1 MESWTRHRIENMT
14 ESPIILVVDDE
25 PLIRQSL
32 DTLLRSVGYQVR
44 SFSSALDLY
53 EDDSLPRA
61 SCLILDIRLPF
72 TSGLDFQQRLTDRGI
87 TVPVIFVTAHGDIP
101 MTVRAMKAGAADFL
115 SKPFRDQDILDAVA
129 SAVDKHRAFLG
140 SSRTESDVKLR
151 FNQLSPREQQI
162 MTMATAGLMN
172 KQIAGE
178 LGLSEITVKIHRGKV
193 SRKMSAKTF
202 ADLVK
207 MAELLG
213 LSYPNLGK

>member
-1 MESWTRHRIENMT
+1 MT

-25 PLIRQSL
+25 PLVRQSL
-32 DTLLRSVGYQVR
+32 DSLLRSVGYRVR
-44 SFSSALDLY
+44 TFATALELY
-53 EDDSLPRA
+53 EDDRLPEA

-72 TSGLDFQQRLTDRGI
+72 TSGLDFQQKLSERGVTI
-87 TVPVIFVTAHGDIP
+87 PIIFVTAHGDIP

-115 SKPFRDQDILDAVA
+115 SKPFRDQDILDSVAAAVA
-129 SAVDKHRAFLG
+129 KHQAFLG
-140 SSRTESDVKLR
+140 SSRAETDIRSR

-162 MTMATAGLMN
+162 MVMATTGLMN

-193 SRKMSAKTF
+193 SRKMNAKTF

-207 MAELLG
+207 MAETLG
-213 LSYPNLGK
+213 LSRD

>member
-1 MESWTRHRIENMT
+1 MT

-44 SFSSALDLY
+44 TFSSALDLY
-53 EDDSLPRA
+53 EDNSLPHA

-72 TSGLDFQQRLTDRGI
+72 TSGLDFQQRLTDRG
-87 TVPVIFVTAHGDIP
+87 VNLPVIFVTAHGDIP

-129 SAVDKHRAFLG
+129 SAVEKHSAFLG
-140 SSRTESDVKLR
+140 SSRTESDIRLR
-151 FNQLSPREQQI
+151 FNQLSPRERQI
-162 MTMATAGLMN
+162 MAMATAGLMN

>member
-1 MESWTRHRIENMT
+1 MT
-14 ESPIILVVDDE
+14 QSPIILVVDDE

-32 DTLLRSVGYQVR
+32 DSLLRSVGYGVR
-44 SFSSALDLY
+44 TFATALELY
-53 EDDSLPRA
+53 EDDSLPVA

-72 TSGLDFQQRLTDRGI
+72 TSGLDFQQKLADRGVNI
-87 TVPVIFVTAHGDIP
+87 PIIFVTAHGDIP

-115 SKPFRDQDILDAVA
+115 SKPFRDQDILDSVAAAVA
-129 SAVDKHRAFLG
+129 KHQAFLG
-140 SSRTESDVKLR
+140 SNRAETDVRSRFS
-151 FNQLSPREQQI
+151 QLSPREQQI
-162 MTMATAGLMN
+162 MIMATAGLMN

-193 SRKMSAKTF
+193 SRKMNAKTF

-213 LSYPNLGK
+213 LSRS

>member
-1 MESWTRHRIENMT
+1 MT

-32 DTLLRSVGYQVR
+32 DSLLRSVGYVVL
-44 SFSSALDLY
+44 SLATAIDLY
-53 EDDSLPRA
+53 EADCLPQA

-72 TSGLDFQQRLTDRGI
+72 TSGLDFQQKLADRGVTI
-87 TVPVIFVTAHGDIP
+87 PIIFVTAHGDIP

-115 SKPFRDQDILDAVA
+115 SKPFRDQDILDSVAAAVA
-129 SAVDKHRAFLG
+129 KHQAFLG
-140 SSRTESDVKLR
+140 SNRAETDVRSR
-151 FNQLSPREQQI
+151 FNLLSPREQQI
-162 MTMATAGLMN
+162 MVMATAGLMN

-193 SRKMSAKTF
+193 SRKMNAKTF

-213 LSYPNLGK
+213 LSRA

>member
-1 MESWTRHRIENMT
+1 MT

-140 SSRTESDVKLR
+140 SSRTESDIKLR

>member
-1 MESWTRHRIENMT
+1 MT

-87 TVPVIFVTAHGDIP
+87 AVPVIFVTAHGDIP

-129 SAVDKHRAFLG
+129 SAVEKHRAFLG

>member
-1 MESWTRHRIENMT
+1 
-14 ESPIILVVDDE
+14 LVVDDE

-32 DTLLRSVGYQVR
+32 DSLLRSVGYVVR
-44 SFSSALDLY
+44 SFATAIDLY
-53 EDDSLPRA
+53 EADCLPQA

-72 TSGLDFQQRLTDRGI
+72 TSGLDFQQKLADRGVTI
-87 TVPVIFVTAHGDIP
+87 PIIFVTAHGDIP

-115 SKPFRDQDILDAVA
+115 SKPFRDQDILDSVAAAVA
-129 SAVDKHRAFLG
+129 KHQAFLG
-140 SSRTESDVKLR
+140 SNRAETDVRSR
-151 FNQLSPREQQI
+151 FNLLSPREQQI
-162 MTMATAGLMN
+162 MVMATAGLMN

-193 SRKMSAKTF
+193 SRKMNAKTF

-213 LSYPNLGK
+213 LSRA

>member
-1 MESWTRHRIENMT
+1 MT

-44 SFSSALDLY
+44 TFSSALDLY

-87 TVPVIFVTAHGDIP
+87 AVPVIFVTAHGDIP

-129 SAVDKHRAFLG
+129 SAVEKHSAFLG
-140 SSRTESDVKLR
+140 SSRTETDIRSR
-151 FNQLSPREQQI
+151 FTQLSPREQQI

-193 SRKMSAKTF
+193 SRKMNARTF